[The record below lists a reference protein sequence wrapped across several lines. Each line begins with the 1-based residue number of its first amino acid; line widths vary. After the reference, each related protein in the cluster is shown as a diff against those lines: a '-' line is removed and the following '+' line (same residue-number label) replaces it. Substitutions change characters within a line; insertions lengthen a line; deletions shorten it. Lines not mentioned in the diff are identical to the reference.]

1 MAWLQRKLTEPRNK
15 YGAGCGRSLVLM
27 IGNHKRFDISIAKF
41 TAETREVGEACS
53 TVLTDRTTKPAER
66 EGALL

>member
-1 MAWLQRKLTEPRNK
+1 
-15 YGAGCGRSLVLM
+15 M